1 MMMGAPSSLEPRVE
15 SSREE
20 SGEDA
25 EVAASKDVGGAEES
39 CGADGGRLICMFDT
53 PSLSITVSKAI
64 LLLIDLKALA
74 SVSTG
79 GFSAGAEDLVA
90 RGASTSSQ
98 IDGMAL
104 NSGTFLGDGR
114 GGCLKLF
121 VDLCDDP
128 CVLFMERCEAL

>member
-1 MMMGAPSSLEPRVE
+1 MMGTPSSLEPRIE
-15 SSREE
+15 SPREE

-39 CGADGGRLICMFDT
+39 CGADCERLICMFDM
-53 PSLSITVSKAI
+53 PSLSVAVSNAI
-64 LLLIDLKALA
+64 RKLIELKALA
-74 SVSTG
+74 SVTTG

-98 IDGMAL
+98 INGLAL
-104 NSGTFLGDGR
+104 NSGTLLGDGC

-121 VDLCDDP
+121 VELCDDL
-128 CVLFMERCEAL
+128 CVLLRKRCEAL